1 MIDQGQSQ
9 SQFPQERLSAT
20 EIGLLS
26 RRAEPA
32 VDQYRRF
39 RTRPQGLPV
48 ASGAIQALLTNYWNC
63 GPIKYGQTDEL

>member
-20 EIGLLS
+20 KIGLLT

-32 VDQYRRF
+32 TTHHTDIDQPPQAQHAIVSTNKLRR
-39 RTRPQGLPV
+39 
-48 ASGAIQALLTNYWNC
+48 
-63 GPIKYGQTDEL
+63 